1 VRTANHDLNKNGVVR
16 DMSALHLDCKV
27 RQRLHELLVKLADS
41 TPALIVFSPWLIVV
55 LCRVAEGAENTFKV
69 MLVLKSNVLLDNCD
83 TSRHPVP
90 RNR

>member
-1 VRTANHDLNKNGVVR
+1 
-16 DMSALHLDCKV
+16 
-27 RQRLHELLVKLADS
+27 
-41 TPALIVFSPWLIVV
+41 
-55 LCRVAEGAENTFKV
+55 